1 MEAPRAQAAKFMAD
15 EKIVPVFRG
24 AEAGSDSPAHVTWV
38 ESLSEMSNGA
48 SASPVGRAGIDMVV
62 EVGGCGP
69 GGEGRTGRTAPCRF
83 VIVGSAEM
91 VRDRDS

>member
-15 EKIVPVFRG
+15 EKIVPVFCG

-38 ESLSEMSNGA
+38 ESLSETSNGA
-48 SASPVGRAGIDMVV
+48 SASPVERAGIDMV

-83 VIVGSAEM
+83 VTVACGEM
-91 VRDRDS
+91 VRDGDG